1 MSDAFEMEPFRRQ
14 YREIIKVVGV
24 GGGGNN
30 ALNHIIRR
38 GVSGVE
44 YIAANTDVAHL
55 ERSEAKSRIILG
67 AELTKGL
74 GAGAN
79 PEVGL
84 NAAKESLEEIK
95 AAISGADMIFL
106 TAGMGGGTGTGA
118 TPVIAEAAKDMG
130 ALVVAVVTRPFQFE
144 GKRRGNQAV
153 AGIQK
158 LKEKVDAL
166 IVIPNDRLL
175 QMADKN
181 TPLSAAFNLADE
193 VLRQAVQGVTD
204 LVLRPGLVNVDF
216 ADMRTV
222 MRNAGSAI
230 MGIGEARGDDR
241 AATAARIA
249 INSPLMETTMHGA
262 KGVLFN
268 ITGGPSLGILEI
280 QQAAQVITE
289 AADDD
294 AEVIWGHVL
303 DPSMEDTMS
312 ITVIATGFSGVV
324 GAEAS
329 SKGRSGARGRI
340 ELEEA
345 ETRLSS
351 REEDIFTVPALP
363 PSDIDKPPILRGGS
377 KTPPQVVRKPRGGHS
392 DQRS

>member
-1 MSDAFEMEPFRRQ
+1 
-14 YREIIKVVGV
+14 
-24 GGGGNN
+24 
-30 ALNHIIRR
+30 
-38 GVSGVE
+38 
-44 YIAANTDVAHL
+44 
-55 ERSEAKSRIILG
+55 
-67 AELTKGL
+67 
-74 GAGAN
+74 
-79 PEVGL
+79 
-84 NAAKESLEEIK
+84 
-95 AAISGADMIFL
+95 
-106 TAGMGGGTGTGA
+106 
-118 TPVIAEAAKDMG
+118 
-130 ALVVAVVTRPFQFE
+130 
-144 GKRRGNQAV
+144 
-153 AGIQK
+153 
-158 LKEKVDAL
+158 
-166 IVIPNDRLL
+166 
-175 QMADKN
+175 
-181 TPLSAAFNLADE
+181 
-193 VLRQAVQGVTD
+193 
-204 LVLRPGLVNVDF
+204 
-216 ADMRTV
+216 
-222 MRNAGSAI
+222 
-230 MGIGEARGDDR
+230 
-241 AATAARIA
+241 
-249 INSPLMETTMHGA
+249 MHGA